1 MSPESFLI
9 FCGGRFIKTG
19 QQLKIRNPYNREIA
33 GITFMA
39 GLPELETAIA
49 EALDAREPMRMLASF
64 RRYEA
69 LMQIASGLENMKQ
82 LFAET
87 ICRESAK
94 PIRYALA
101 EVDRS
106 IQTFRVAAE
115 ESRRLPGEYLSIDW
129 TVAGNGKEGWVKYF
143 PVGIV
148 AGIAPFNFPLNLAV
162 HKIAP
167 AIAAGCPII
176 LKPSTSTPLSTLLL
190 AKIIDKAGLP
200 KGAVS
205 ILPMDR
211 TTGNNL
217 VTDDRFSLLSFTGS
231 PQVGWKMK
239 AAAGRKKVV
248 LELGGNAGVIVT
260 ASADLEKAVTQCVN
274 GAFSY
279 SGQVC
284 IHTQRIY
291 VMKEIFR
298 EFAERFVT
306 KTGMLKAGDP
316 MDPATDISVMIDE
329 ENAGRVDSWV
339 REAVEGGSEILC
351 GGRRIGSYYEPTVI
365 TNTKPGMNVCCS
377 EIFGPVVVIE
387 PVDSIR
393 QAVDHVN
400 QGCYGLQA
408 GIFTDSLGEMDFAF
422 ENFEVG
428 GVIVNDVPTFRVDH
442 MPYGGI
448 KDSGY
453 GREGVK
459 YAMADMLEPRLL
471 VKGKYSKSD
480 I

>member
-167 AIAAGCPII
+167 AIAAGCP
-176 LKPSTSTPLSTLLL
+176 
-190 AKIIDKAGLP
+190 
-200 KGAVS
+200 
-205 ILPMDR
+205 
-211 TTGNNL
+211 
-217 VTDDRFSLLSFTGS
+217 
-231 PQVGWKMK
+231 
-239 AAAGRKKVV
+239 
-248 LELGGNAGVIVT
+248 
-260 ASADLEKAVTQCVN
+260 
-274 GAFSY
+274 
-279 SGQVC
+279 
-284 IHTQRIY
+284 
-291 VMKEIFR
+291 
-298 EFAERFVT
+298 
-306 KTGMLKAGDP
+306 
-316 MDPATDISVMIDE
+316 
-329 ENAGRVDSWV
+329 
-339 REAVEGGSEILC
+339 
-351 GGRRIGSYYEPTVI
+351 
-365 TNTKPGMNVCCS
+365 
-377 EIFGPVVVIE
+377 
-387 PVDSIR
+387 
-393 QAVDHVN
+393 
-400 QGCYGLQA
+400 
-408 GIFTDSLGEMDFAF
+408 
-422 ENFEVG
+422 
-428 GVIVNDVPTFRVDH
+428 
-442 MPYGGI
+442 
-448 KDSGY
+448 
-453 GREGVK
+453 
-459 YAMADMLEPRLL
+459 
-471 VKGKYSKSD
+471 
-480 I
+480 

>member
-1 MSPESFLI
+1 MSPEI
-9 FCGGRFIKTG
+9 FPIYAGGRFTETAQKLVIK
-19 QQLKIRNPYNREIA
+19 NPYNAEIA
-33 GITFMA
+33 GITFLA
-39 GLPELETAIA
+39 GHAELESAIDA
-49 EALDAREPMRMLASF
+49 AQKAREPMRMLASY
-64 RRYEA
+64 RRYET
-69 LMQIASGLENMKQ
+69 LMQIASGLEYMKQ
-82 LFAET
+82 VFAET
-87 ICRESAK
+87 ICCESAK

-115 ESRRLPGEYLSIDW
+115 ESRRLPGEYMSLEW
-129 TVAGNGKEGWVKYF
+129 TPAGTGKEGWVKYF

-190 AKIIDKAGLP
+190 ARIIEKTGLP
-200 KGAVS
+200 KGAIS

-211 TTGNNL
+211 ATGNHL

-248 LELGGNAGVIVT
+248 LELGGNAGVIVSAT
-260 ASADLEKAVTQCVN
+260 ADPDKAVAKCVN

-291 VMKEIFR
+291 VLHDIFKQFTDAFVNKTR
-298 EFAERFVT
+298 E
-306 KTGMLKAGDP
+306 LKAGDP

-329 ENAGRVDSWV
+329 ENARRVENWV
-339 REAVEGGSEILC
+339 NEAVEGGAEILF
-351 GGRRIGSYYEPTVI
+351 GGQRNGGFYEPTVI

-377 EIFGPVVVIE
+377 EIFGPVVVLE
-387 PVDSIR
+387 PVESISEAADR
-393 QAVDHVN
+393 IN
-400 QGCYGLQA
+400 EGCFGLQA
-408 GIFTDSLGEMDFAF
+408 GIFTDSISEMNYAF
-422 ENFEVG
+422 EHLDVG

-448 KDSGY
+448 KDSGF

-459 YAMADMLEPRLL
+459 YAMLDMLEPKLL
-471 VKGKYSKSD
+471 VKNTQ
-480 I
+480 

>member
-1 MSPESFLI
+1 MFPETFPAY
-9 FCGGRFIKTG
+9 CAGHFIETLQK
-19 QQLKIRNPYNREIA
+19 LEVRNPYNGEVVGKTFLA
-33 GITFMA
+33 GPAKLENAITS
-39 GLPELETAIA
+39 
-49 EALDAREPMRMLASF
+49 ALNTREPMRLLDSF

-69 LMQIASGLENMKQ
+69 LMYIASGIENMKQ

-115 ESRRLPGEYLSIDW
+115 ESRRLPGEYLSLDW
-129 TVAGNGKEGWVKYF
+129 TPAGAGKEAWVKHF
-143 PVGIV
+143 PVGVV

-190 AKIIDKAGLP
+190 ARIISEAGLP

-211 TTGNNL
+211 ATGNAL
-217 VTDDRFSLLSFTGS
+217 VTDSRLSLLSFTGS
-231 PQVGWKMK
+231 PVVGWKMK

-248 LELGGNAGVIVT
+248 LELGGNAGVII
-260 ASADLEKAVTQCVN
+260 SAIPDIEEALNKCIT

-284 IHTQRIY
+284 IHTQLIY
-291 VMKEIFR
+291 VLKAIFN
-298 EFAERFVT
+298 EFASRFVA
-306 KTGMLKAGDP
+306 KTTVLKTGDP

-329 ENAGRVDSWV
+329 ENACRVESWV
-339 REAVEGGSEILC
+339 LEAVEGGAEILC
-351 GGRRIGSYYEPTVI
+351 GGRRNGGFYEPTVV
-365 TNTKPGMNVCCS
+365 TQTKPGMNVCCS

-387 PVDSIR
+387 PVESIR
-393 QAVDHVN
+393 DAVGQIN
-400 QGCYGLQA
+400 QGCFGLQA
-408 GIFTDSLGEMDFAF
+408 GIFTDSLAEMNYAF
-422 ENFEVG
+422 EHLEAG

-448 KDSGY
+448 KNSGL
-453 GREGVK
+453 GREGVR
-459 YAMADMLEPRLL
+459 YAMFDMLEPKLL
-471 VKGKYSKSD
+471 VRNKY
-480 I
+480 